1 MMEVCMIHKSSLGVV
16 VMINCTSITFNS
28 TNNTYTIHGAY
39 ATTPTTVQDVSVNAN
54 DFLVRIM
61 ES

>member
-1 MMEVCMIHKSSLGVV
+1 MLEVALIHKTSLGVV
-16 VMINCTSITFNS
+16 IMINCTSITFNS